1 MTGSMIIGLI
11 VMIVV
16 VIALLIAVYK
26 GLDTFVGCCI
36 AACLVCLGCRL
47 PVYSTMMGT
56 FWQGASNILASMGF
70 CVILSVLLGQV
81 YLRSGAAESIGNLFR
96 KLFIKDGMSPLR
108 NKLTSAYV
116 YLIVAMILCFCGMNV
131 YVATFCLIP
140 MGAGLFKA
148 ADLPKKP
155 VAGILAGALSMAAC
169 CPGTPLYT
177 NVLGSAFFGTKATA
191 ALVPGLVAVLV
202 MFVLNVLWIWSF
214 CKKAV
219 KNDLHYVETSGG
231 FFSPG
236 APGEGAP
243 LPPGPGGPP
252 APDAKAPERKLPH
265 WALALIPLV
274 LNVVL
279 YGFLGWQIEPTLI
292 VTIVLSLI
300 LFAVNLKEGPKWSFK
315 PLTKLLAAGIAA
327 AFPIVMYMA
336 AQMGYAQVVSS
347 TDVFNV
353 IIEWLR
359 SLPFPPYI
367 TFGVFASLSGFLA
380 SDAVAGIIFSATG
393 FLPVAQQMGMTAAG
407 MHRIALF
414 AVSILDTL
422 PICAGVIA
430 MLKAAGMTHKEG
442 YSCIFRTTV
451 VYPFIGMAVCIV
463 MCMLFPGLAV

>member
-1 MTGSMIIGLI
+1 MIVGFI

-26 GLDTFVGCCI
+26 GLDTFIGCCI

-47 PVYSTMMGT
+47 PIYSTMMGT

-70 CVILSVLLGQV
+70 CVVLSVLLGQV
-81 YLRSGAAESIGNLFR
+81 YLRSGAAETIGKLFR
-96 KLFIKDGMSPLR
+96 KLFIKEGASPFKM
-108 NKLTSAYV
+108 KLTSAYV

-140 MGAGLFKA
+140 MGASLFKA

-155 VAGILAGALSMAAC
+155 VAGILAGSLSMAAC

-177 NVLGSAFFGTKATA
+177 NVLGSAFFGRTATA
-191 ALVPGLVAVLV
+191 GLVPGLIGVFV
-202 MFVLNVLWIWSF
+202 MFVLNMLWIYSF

-219 KNDLHYVETSGG
+219 KKDLHYVETSGG
-231 FFSPG
+231 FFSLGGPEG
-236 APGEGAP
+236 APKGAP

-252 APDAKAPERKLPH
+252 APGTVPVERKLPH
-265 WALALIPLV
+265 WALALIPLI

-292 VTIVLSLI
+292 ISIVLSLI
-300 LFAVNLKEGPKWSFK
+300 LFAPNLKEGQKWSIK
-315 PLTKLLAAGIAA
+315 PLTKLLTAGVTA

-347 TDVFNV
+347 TDVFGV
-353 IIEWLR
+353 IIGWLQN
-359 SLPFPPYI
+359 LPFPAYI
-367 TFGVFASLSGFLA
+367 TFGIFAALSGFLA
-380 SDAVAGIIFSATG
+380 SDAVAGLVFSSAA
-393 FLPVAQQMGMTAAG
+393 FLPVAGELGMTAGA

-451 VYPFIGMAVCIV
+451 VYPFIGMAVCIAV
-463 MCMLFPGLAV
+463 CMLFPALT